1 MVCRDEMNRVSKMY
15 FRKQIF
21 QKSIIN
27 VFFHIRKC
35 SQQAAWANRPAFLTA
50 LMLGIGLTMLVVDNR
65 LGGDMKQN
73 REKKII
79 VKICVGFVS

>member
-1 MVCRDEMNRVSKMY
+1 MY

-27 VFFHIRKC
+27 VFFHFRKC
-35 SQQAAWANRPAFLTA
+35 SQQAAWANRPAFLPT

-65 LGGDMKQN
+65 PRLREDDDGGDMKQN
-73 REKKII
+73 WKKKII